1 MTERWDR
8 ITSLFNAARTLEGA
22 QREAFL
28 AAAGAGD
35 DRVRAEVEALLAAD
49 VADDSFLRTPPWAD
63 VTRPPLTTLESGVV
77 LKGRYQVDAPLAT
90 GGQALVYRAT
100 DQLLARPVVIKVMRA
115 EGRRNQ
121 WLKSR
126 FEREMK
132 ALALIDHSGVVGIL
146 DVGELE
152 DTSPFL
158 VIQYVAGMSL
168 RDALA
173 AGPMPHARVAQIIP
187 QMANA
192 LNAAHAAGIAH
203 RDLKPENVMLHTPDD
218 GGVTVK
224 LIDFGIA
231 KIETDDIA
239 PNTTSILI
247 AGTVRYMAPE
257 QFEGKHSRASDI
269 YSMALIA
276 CEMLSG
282 HPDLR
287 ALPRSTPARTRA
299 ALESALAYRPEDR
312 PADIGHWSE
321 ALVRSLS
328 SSAWR
333 PRNVAALI
341 VFVFALIAGT
351 VAVHRWILAEGAVPE
366 RIVEKVGAFDPLT
379 EGFEIKHDVTG
390 RIVYNSTNT
399 GYDAWRILSRTQG
412 YYFRPFT
419 RAQKR
424 HALERGWK
432 LTAVFRVEE
441 GGGGVGVDFIGVGG
455 RFDVSVLRE
464 GDHEIVRLITE
475 LVPDMRGL
483 DITQSPADQDRRYE
497 LVYDP
502 HLQTADL
509 WIDGVRRLTGYRGH
523 GRFQEDNGLLFSSH
537 VYKSN
542 QGSAT
547 FKSVRFEINP

>member
-1 MTERWDR
+1 MTERWDHV
-8 ITSLFNAARTLEGA
+8 TSLFNAARTLESA

-28 AAAGAGD
+28 AAACAGD
-35 DRVRAEVEALLAAD
+35 DGLRTEIEALLAAD
-49 VADDSFLRTPPWAD
+49 RTGDSFLRTPSWAD
-63 VTRPPLTTLESGVV
+63 VTRPPLTTLESGVI
-77 LKGRYQVDAPLAT
+77 LKGRYQIDAPLAT

-126 FEREMK
+126 FEREMR

-152 DTSPFL
+152 DASPFL

-168 RDALA
+168 RDALTP
-173 AGPMPHARVAQIIP
+173 GLMLHARVARIIP
-187 QMANA
+187 QMASA
-192 LNAAHAAGIAH
+192 LNAAHAAGVAH
-203 RDLKPENVMLHTPDD
+203 RDLKPENVMLHTADD

-269 YSMALIA
+269 YSMALIV

-282 HPDLR
+282 HPDIR

-299 ALESALAYRPEDR
+299 ALESALAYRPEER
-312 PADIGHWSE
+312 PADIGRWSE
-321 ALVRSLS
+321 DLVRSLS

-341 VFVFALIAGT
+341 VSVVALIAGT

-366 RIVEKVGAFDPLT
+366 RIVEKVGAFDPLW

-390 RIVYNSTNT
+390 RIVHNPTNT
-399 GYDAWRILSRTQG
+399 GYEAWRILTPGQG

-419 RAQKR
+419 RVQKR

-432 LTAVFRVEE
+432 LTTVFRVEE
-441 GGGGVGVDFIGVGG
+441 GGGNVGVDFLGLGG
-455 RFDVSVLRE
+455 RFDINVLRE
-464 GDHEIVRLITE
+464 GDQEIVRLITQ

-483 DITQSPADQDRRYE
+483 DVMQSPTDQYHSYE

-502 HLQTADL
+502 NLQTADL
-509 WIDGVRRLTGYRGH
+509 WIDGVRRLTGYGGH
-523 GRFQEDNGLLFSSH
+523 RQYQEDNGLLFSSH
-537 VYKSN
+537 VYNSN